1 MHGGAA
7 FPDER
12 GRTGGGVGPP
22 RPASREIR
30 LQDLH
35 GIGRQREQ
43 AGFMELGRTDQEGLG
58 LEIVI
63 AEGEPEQLTP
73 AQPGGVEQHHPHVQR
88 LRPEPRGRGGRPVVG
103 GHQQSGDL
111 VLRQDVGRCVLMR
124 GREAGPIRDE
134 ARRLRPAAVETEL
147 AHHTHLRAL
156 VPGFQVGLGP
166 APALE
171 HLQRELGRVLGHQKR
186 VEEGK
191 HASLHRIAPS

>member
-1 MHGGAA
+1 MGERERYDPGTFSWAELSTSDVESAKGFYTGLFGWDTEDQPLPDGGAYTIA
-7 FPDER
+7 R
-12 GRTGGGVGPP
+12 VGGRDV
-22 RPASREIR
+22 
-30 LQDLH
+30 
-35 GIGRQREQ
+35 
-43 AGFMELGRTDQEGLG
+43 AG
-58 LEIVI
+58 
-63 AEGEPEQLTP
+63 LTP
-73 AQPGGVEQHHPHVQR
+73 AQPGGVEQHHPYVQR

-111 VLRQDVGRCVLMR
+111 VLRQDGGRCVLMR

-134 ARRLRPAAVETEL
+134 ARRLRPAAVKTEL

-186 VEEGK
+186 VEEGQ